1 MQHKIKARRL
11 LRGWMSIVFVSLLV
25 THPSWS
31 LPAQASPSVQENA
44 PANDPPARVARIS
57 YLKGFRSCGPARING
72 AKQYSL
78 YIQVLRA
85 QGQKRPAMSE
95 HPGARLNR
103 HNSKTCEL
111 EDRSA
116 RRTTGNSR
124 RMGRR
129 LFQRDQLRF
138 QQDRDC
144 LRGNPGKDRGSNR
157 GVG

>member
-1 MQHKIKARRL
+1 
-11 LRGWMSIVFVSLLV
+11 VFVSLLV

-57 YLKGFRSCGPARING
+57 YLKGRVSFLRCRPGSMERSSTRCIY
-72 AKQYSL
+72 KY
-78 YIQVLRA
+78 Y
-85 QGQKRPAMSE
+85 E
-95 HPGARLNR
+95 HKGKSVPLCLSIRGARSNR

>member
-1 MQHKIKARRL
+1 
-11 LRGWMSIVFVSLLV
+11 MSIVFVSLLV

-57 YLKGFRSCGPARING
+57 YLKGRVSF
-72 AKQYSL
+72 
-78 YIQVLRA
+78 LRA
-85 QGQKRPAMSE
+85 GLDQLSE
-95 HPGARLNR
+95 AVLAVYIKYYEHKGKSVPLCLSIRGARSNR

-116 RRTTGNSR
+116 RRTTGDSR